1 MLLLTIPPA
10 SSGAGREAA
19 PHGAASAFMLRT
31 QVYVDG
37 FNLYYGAVRGTPYK
51 WLNVSR
57 LCSLLLPQHNILR
70 IRYFTAR
77 IKSRPH
83 DPDAPTRQQIYLR
96 ALGTIPNLT
105 IHFGQFLTH
114 PVWMPDA
121 TSLTTPPKML
131 RVLKT
136 EEKGSDVNLATY
148 LLLDGFQRAYEVAV
162 LITNDSDLLEPIKVV
177 RNVLGLGVGI
187 LCPNAKASRVLLP
200 PTVNFLKRIRTGVLS
215 NSQFAPQ
222 LSDRAGSFQKPKT
235 W

>member
-1 MLLLTIPPA
+1 MP
-10 SSGAGREAA
+10 
-19 PHGAASAFMLRT
+19 RT
-31 QVYVDG
+31 NVYIDG

-51 WLNVSR
+51 WLDVSK
-57 LCSLLLPQHNILR
+57 LCNLLLAKHTIVK

-83 DPDAPTRQQIYLR
+83 DPDAPTRQQVYLR
-96 ALGTIPNLT
+96 ALNTIPNLT

-121 TSLTTPPKML
+121 SSVSNPPKMF

-148 LLLDGFQRAYEVAV
+148 LLLDGFQKAYDTAV
-162 LITNDSDLLEPIKVV
+162 LVTNDSDLLEPLRVV
-177 RNVLGLGVGI
+177 RNVLGLQVGI
-187 LCPNAKASRVLLP
+187 LCPNAKASWVLRP
-200 PTVNFLKRIRTGVLS
+200 PTVNFLKRIRIGVLA
-215 NSQFAPQ
+215 NSQFPSQ
-222 LSDRAGSFQKPKT
+222 LSDGAGTFQKPKN